1 MPKSTQGRSTDGP
14 RKTTP
19 VAASVQPVTAPP
31 PMTDLERP
39 VARPLKAYAFDP
51 SQGRLLGNQMCIN
64 VRYQDLDPGPV
75 VRDYVSDAIA
85 IVDYDGA
92 NKTWYKPVDL
102 DDPRILIRSGLDP
115 TESDP
120 RFHQQMVYAVVTDTI
135 QHFEAALGRRIH
147 WRRQERVKGGPRGNL
162 PGDIRTLNIF
172 PHAMVSANAFYSPA
186 AHGILFGY
194 FRADRK
200 DPGRN
205 LPGQT
210 VFTCLS
216 HDIVVHE
223 TTHAIIDGIRGHFTE
238 QTNQDVPAFHEGF
251 ADIVSL
257 FRHFTHKEALIETIQ
272 RTGGALY
279 QHQLQVVAPAAAEGG
294 KPQIVAEIGERNPLV
309 ELAQQFGEATGR
321 GRGLRE
327 ALGTPPGSH
336 DIEKITEPHLRGA
349 ILVAAVFDAYFS
361 IYVRRTADLFRIY
374 RAGGGSD
381 RPTDL
386 PSSLAGRLVDE
397 ASRTAEQF
405 FRVCVRALDYCPPV
419 DITFG
424 DFLRAVVT
432 ADFDLHPAD
441 EAGIR
446 DAFMQAFRLRGI
458 VPESAS
464 FFSEGAIAWERAE
477 PGRYP
482 AVAGLEFGDPN
493 GLTSH
498 QKDTNGEALRAYAG
512 ANAAALGF
520 DPALEIA
527 VPSFHPV
534 FRINPDGS
542 LRTDMVVELVQR
554 RDVEFDKRGKGLGR
568 FPLRGGVTM
577 IVSRP
582 TVDQQQSPTAGAPVR
597 YVIAKHLHGA
607 EGTFREERQRR
618 YAQRLGLLEGSDS
631 DPHHFEINFAMLH
644 GGL

>member
-1 MPKSTQGRSTDGP
+1 MPTAKKR
-14 RKTTP
+14 RTP
-19 VAASVQPVTAPP
+19 ARARTAAGVAPAASPP
-31 PMTDLERP
+31 PTPPANTLDRP
-39 VARPLKAYAFDP
+39 VSRPLKAYAFDP
-51 SQGRLLGNQMCIN
+51 SQGRVLGNQMCVN

-75 VRDYVSDAIA
+75 VREPVADAIA
-85 IVDYDGA
+85 VVDYDGA
-92 NKTWYKPVDL
+92 NKTWYTPVDL

-115 TESDP
+115 TEADP

-147 WRRQERVKGGPRGNL
+147 WRRQERVKDGPRGHL
-162 PGDIRTLNIF
+162 PGDIRTLNVF
-172 PHAMVSANAFYSPA
+172 PHAMVSANAFYSPD

-194 FRADRK
+194 FRAEREEQ
-200 DPGRN
+200 GRN

-223 TTHAIIDGIRGHFTE
+223 TTHAIIDGIRGYFTE

-251 ADIVSL
+251 ADIVAL
-257 FRHFTHKEALIETIQ
+257 FRHFTHKEALLETIQ

-279 QHQLQVVAPAAAEGG
+279 QQQLQIEAPPAAAGE
-294 KPQIVAEIGERNPLV
+294 KPRIVAETVERNPLV

-327 ALGTPPGSH
+327 ALGTKPGSH

-419 DITFG
+419 DVTFG

-432 ADFDLHPAD
+432 ADFDLHPAE
-441 EAGIR
+441 EAGVR

-458 VPESAS
+458 FPESAS

-493 GLTSH
+493 GLTNA
-498 QKDTNGEALRAYAG
+498 QKDVNGDALRAYAS

-520 DPALEIA
+520 DSALEVA

-554 RDVEFDKRGKGLGR
+554 RDVDFDRRGGALGS
-568 FPLRGGVTM
+568 FPLRGGATM

-582 TVDQQQSPTAGAPVR
+582 TVDQRDATAGAPVR

-607 EGTFREERQRR
+607 EGKRREERQRR
-618 YAQRLGLLEGSDS
+618 YAQRLGLLEGSDARRFQI
-631 DPHHFEINFAMLH
+631 DFALLH